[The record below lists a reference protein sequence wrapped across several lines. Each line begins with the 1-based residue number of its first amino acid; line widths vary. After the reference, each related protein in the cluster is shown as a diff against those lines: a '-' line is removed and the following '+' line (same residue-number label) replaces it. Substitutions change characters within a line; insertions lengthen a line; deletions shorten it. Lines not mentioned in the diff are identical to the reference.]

1 MSLFSDRLVF
11 ARKKSGLTQQDI
23 ADHFNLTRSAYSA
36 WEVGRNEPSFE
47 ILAQLCKKLEVSAD
61 YLIGL
66 TDTLQQPTPVP
77 ISIPSSFAARDP
89 FDDLTPEQRSAIELS
104 LKAFREANA
113 AKAQEA

>member
-66 TDTLQQPTPVP
+66 TDNITGPTVVPV
-77 ISIPSSFAARDP
+77 SVQNSFVARNP

-104 LKAFREANA
+104 LKAFRDANA